1 MHALYEGPMLEAWI
15 PITIAAAFFQNLRSA
30 LQKHLKGQLSNAGAA
45 YSRFFYAWPLAVL
58 YAVGL
63 NTIGGIEYP
72 APSTIFLMYCV
83 LGGVSQILF
92 TVILLWMFS
101 FRNFAVGTT
110 FSKLE
115 LVMIAV
121 LGALILGDG
130 LTVAAIISVALSALG
145 VIVLSVGQSSLTLG
159 SVKQSLFSKPT
170 AIGLLCAATLGA
182 SVVFFRGATLALDH
196 PNVAM
201 KAAYALA
208 MSIVIQTLML
218 GAYLV
223 WREPGEIGRVLK
235 NWRWAG
241 AASIAGVLGSVCWFT
256 AFTLQNAAYVR
267 AVGQIE
273 LVFTFIA
280 SVLFFREKVSRLEVL
295 GILLVAG
302 AILLILLAG

>member
-1 MHALYEGPMLEAWI
+1 MFEAWI

-30 LQKHLKGQLSNAGAA
+30 LQKHLKGELSNAGAA
-45 YSRFFYAWPLAVL
+45 YSRFFYAWPFALL
-58 YAVGL
+58 YTWGL
-63 NTIGGIEYP
+63 NAIGGFELP
-72 APSTIFLMYCV
+72 QPNALFLFYCV
-83 LGGVSQILF
+83 LGGISQILF
-92 TVILLWMFS
+92 TVILLWLFS

-121 LGALILGDG
+121 LGAIILGDG
-130 LTVAAIISVALSALG
+130 LTVLAVVAVVLSALG
-145 VIVLSVGQSSLTLG
+145 VLVLSAGQSSLTWG
-159 SVKQSLFSKPT
+159 SLRENLFSKPT
-170 AIGLLCAATLGA
+170 AIGLLSAATLGG
-182 SVVFFRGATLALDH
+182 SVVFFRGAALALGH
-196 PNVAM
+196 PNVVMA
-201 KAAYALA
+201 AAYALA
-208 MSIVIQTLML
+208 VSIVIQTVIL

-241 AASIAGVLGSVCWFT
+241 AVSVAGILGSVCWFT
-256 AFTLQNAAYVR
+256 AFTIQNAAYVR

-280 SVLFFREKVSRLEVL
+280 SVLFFRESVSKLEMM
-295 GILLVAG
+295 GITLIVG